1 MTNRQPAT
9 GAPGPG
15 PGAARHREADE
26 PDRVIPPEP
35 SAIDLHSHTARSDG
49 LLSPAALAAAAAA
62 AGVRLL
68 SITDH
73 DTLAGVRELRAGAA
87 VPDGLELLPGIEI
100 NAVVR
105 DRPELIESEVHVLGL
120 GVDPDDDELEAALSR
135 QRAARRVRFEKMVA
149 RLAELGLAVGPA
161 LEAQPATDD
170 DDALGRPRLARAL
183 IAIGAATSVEDAFVR
198 WLSRGRP
205 AYVPREGLGP
215 VAAIQAIRRAGGLPA
230 LAHFSEAPRL
240 REVVTELVD
249 AGLGGLEVYYRTF
262 DRPTVEAV
270 GAVARSLRLVAT
282 GGSDYHGD
290 RETYAEAHAGLWVP
304 PTVEAPL
311 RAAIAASQA
320 ARLAA

>member
-1 MTNRQPAT
+1 VTSRT
-9 GAPGPG
+9 SV
-15 PGAARHREADE
+15 PGAERHRAREE
-26 PDRVIPPEP
+26 PDRVEPPEP
-35 SAIDLHSHTARSDG
+35 STIDLHSHTARSDG
-49 LLSPAALAAAAAA
+49 LLSPIGLAAAAAR

-68 SITDH
+68 AITDH
-73 DTLAGVRELRAGAA
+73 DTLAGVRELRARGE
-87 VPDGLELLPGIEI
+87 VPARLEVLPGIEI

-135 QRAARRVRFEKMVA
+135 QRSARRVRYDRMVA
-149 RLAELGLAVGPA
+149 RLEELGLVVGPA

-215 VAAIQAIRRAGGLPA
+215 IAAIQAIRRAGGLPA

-240 REVVTELVD
+240 RDVVAELAA

-262 DRPTVEAV
+262 DRATVEAV
-270 GAVARSLRLVAT
+270 GSVASDLRLVAT

-290 RETYAEAHAGLWVP
+290 RETYTQAHARLWVP
-304 PTVEAPL
+304 SSVEAPL
-311 RAAIAASQA
+311 RAAIAESHAGRVA
-320 ARLAA
+320 A